1 MGKLTQDRLT
11 LASSTD
17 LDSLVCKCLTAT
29 APFEKLFLV
38 FIVFYLEYDSPSH
51 EPLYTVLDVS

>member
-17 LDSLVCKCLTAT
+17 LDSLVCKRLTAT
-29 APFEKLFLV
+29 APFEKLFFV
-38 FIVFYLEYDSPSH
+38 FIVSYLEYDSPSH